1 MARIDDGLKVA
12 ARSAMSLLTETDA
25 GSHRSRLQMQE
36 PARALDKALG
46 KSVGGSRFQRNFG
59 NEIASLKNRRFAL
72 VTAY

>member
-1 MARIDDGLKVA
+1 VAHVGDGLKVA
-12 ARSAMSLLTETDA
+12 ASSAMSLSTETDA
-25 GSHRSRLQMQE
+25 GSHRNRLQMQE

-59 NEIASLKNRRFAL
+59 SEVAFLKNRRFAL